1 MHTNELDVR
10 QLLELLSRRSGMN
23 ILVSPKVQGTVT
35 ANFEGVT
42 VEKVLEAIIKL
53 ASLTDKQDGSI
64 HYIFTKEELLDE
76 ADFSRK
82 ERILTKVYKLSYVRA
97 DEILGVIR
105 PFLSREVGQKRIA
118 VTPSYRFGISES
130 ATFVS
135 GGGAGMSAGVAA
147 GRRRRDGRPGWC
159 AAQRQRPD
167 HRRFPAA
174 HRRQLH
180 RRLRPSD
187 YPGL

>member
-23 ILVSPKVQGTVT
+23 ILVSPKVQGTIT

-53 ASLTDKQDGSI
+53 ANLVDKQEGSI
-64 HYIFTKEELLDE
+64 HYIYTKEELLDE
-76 ADFSRK
+76 ADFTKK

-105 PFLSREVGQKRIA
+105 PFLSREVGQKRIS

-135 GGGAGMSAGVAA
+135 GGGQGMS
-147 GRRRRDGRPGWC
+147 RRRRRRCGGGGRDGRPGRLR
-159 AAQRQRPD
+159 ADRRRPD
-167 HRRFPAA
+167 HRRLPAA
-174 HRRQLH
+174 HGRQLAS
-180 RRLRPSD
+180 PIMII
-187 YPGL
+187 